1 MKHKLILTIFLASS
15 MISSANADA
24 NPQVLVETNLGSFEL
39 VLYPERASATVDNFL
54 KLIES
59 KFYDGLIFHRVIANF
74 MVQTGGFDRNLKY
87 YDSENTVTNESLNGL
102 SNKTGSIA
110 MARTEDPDSASSQFF
125 INVRNNA
132 SLNSKRR
139 RPGYTVFGK
148 VTNGWEVIKRIE
160 NSKTA
165 VKMGISEALPLEP
178 IIILR
183 ARRL

>member
-1 MKHKLILTIFLASS
+1 
-15 MISSANADA
+15 
-24 NPQVLVETNLGSFEL
+24 
-39 VLYPERASATVDNFL
+39 
-54 KLIES
+54 
-59 KFYDGLIFHRVIANF
+59 